1 MRFHR
6 RPPFVPALLALALA
20 APLAAQSAPAAQE
33 AQPSRITVRGEVRD
47 VSTGAPLRD
56 AVVSLPALGRM
67 VGTDEQGRF
76 VLREIPSG
84 TQRWIVSRIGYA
96 SWDQEVDANE
106 DGAAYTAG
114 LLPRPEVLEGITVVA
129 DRFETRRRSAGTSV
143 YAVERTD
150 ILASAAPNALEVL
163 PIRTGLHLL
172 PCNSRNTDLGCAMI
186 RGRLTRVAVYIDE
199 EYAPAGLEQ
208 LRSYQPH
215 ELYMIE
221 AYYGGEVVYAYTTTF
236 VETLARTRRSLA
248 AVAKVRMRGTEY
260 PGMSLDAA
268 EDDGPARARAARERE
283 RAREREQTKKTP

>member
-1 MRFHR
+1 MPVLRSL
-6 RPPFVPALLALALA
+6 PLVPALLALALA
-20 APLAAQSAPAAQE
+20 APLAAQDATPA
-33 AQPSRITVRGEVRD
+33 RITVSGEVRD
-47 VSTGAPLRD
+47 VATGTPLRD
-56 AVVSLPALGRM
+56 AVVSLPGLGRM

-76 VLREIPSG
+76 VLREIPAG

-96 SWDQEVDANE
+96 SWDQEVDARE

-143 YAVERTD
+143 YAVERTE
-150 ILASAAPNALEVL
+150 ILASAAPNALEVI
-163 PIRTGLHLL
+163 PIRTGLNLL
-172 PCNSRNTDLGCAMI
+172 PCNTRNTDVACAMI

-236 VETLARTRRSLA
+236 VETLAKTKRSLA

-260 PGMSLDAA
+260 PGMGLDVA
-268 EDDGPARARAARERE
+268 EDSGPARARAARERE
-283 RAREREQTKKTP
+283 RGRDQKKQTP

>member
-1 MRFHR
+1 MPVHR
-6 RPPFVPALLALALA
+6 RLPLVPALLALALA
-20 APLAAQSAPAAQE
+20 APLAAQETQR
-33 AQPSRITVRGEVRD
+33 SRITVSGEVRD
-47 VSTGAPLRD
+47 VATGAPLRD
-56 AVVSLPALGRM
+56 AVISLPALGRM

-76 VLREIPSG
+76 VLREIPAG
-84 TQRWIVSRIGYA
+84 PQRWVVSRLGYA
-96 SWDQEVDANE
+96 SWDQEVDATQ

-150 ILASAAPNALEVL
+150 ILSSAAPNALEVI

-172 PCNSRNTDLGCAMI
+172 PCSTRQPDLGCAMI

-215 ELYMIE
+215 ELYTIE
-221 AYYGGEVVYAYTTTF
+221 AYYGGEVVYAYTTAF
-236 VETLARTRRSLA
+236 VETLAKTKRSLA

-260 PGMSLDAA
+260 PGMGLDVA
-268 EDDGPARARAARERE
+268 EDSGPARARAARERE
-283 RAREREQTKKTP
+283 RAREREQRKQTP